1 VQVGD
6 TLTDASFVADGYR
19 FHDVFHLAHAAVLG
33 WSPVSRSLLGRK
45 RRSDPQI
52 DEAEDGG
59 RAIVIEEG
67 IAALVFAYAA
77 SHNYLRDVQRVD
89 NSLLETVRMLVAP
102 LEVSVRSGADWER
115 AILTGYRAWNQL
127 QAAQAAS
134 SS

>member
-1 VQVGD
+1 
-6 TLTDASFVADGYR
+6 
-19 FHDVFHLAHAAVLG
+19 
-33 WSPVSRSLLGRK
+33 
-45 RRSDPQI
+45 
-52 DEAEDGG
+52 
-59 RAIVIEEG
+59 
-67 IAALVFAYAA
+67 VFAYAA

-102 LEVSVRSGADWER
+102 LEVSVRSAADWER

>member
-1 VQVGD
+1 VNPG
-6 TLTDASFVADGYR
+6 R
-19 FHDVFHLAHAAVLG
+19 F
-33 WSPVSRSLLGRK
+33 K

-89 NSLLETVRMLVAP
+89 NSLLETGRMLVAP

>member
-19 FHDVFHLAHAAVLG
+19 FYDVFHLAHAAVLG

-77 SHNYLRDVQRVD
+77 SHNYLPSEWTTH
-89 NSLLETVRMLVAP
+89 SLKECGC
-102 LEVSVRSGADWER
+102 S
-115 AILTGYRAWNQL
+115 
-127 QAAQAAS
+127 
-134 SS
+134 